1 MRVCL
6 PTEFSWF
13 TSSLS
18 SFYLLL
24 PCPSGATYLQYYGLL
39 WTKKVHKIISF
50 GKFQNHHFW
59 ILIGNFLNDFSNLPT
74 QSENKMFMLDEMNPE
89 KCFMLERVTIFP
101 FFISCYFFFYT
112 ALVINNVP
120 STKYIVGKA
129 SSLVYFGKSNFGFLY
144 IGRYINPL
152 FNFWRLYIIFSKAAH
167 FFINILTT
175 VYSFAVRRHK
185 FKLYSHIDVRTL

>member
-1 MRVCL
+1 MVGTTEHSRQQQKGREILLLLLRWRKLRVCL

-101 FFISCYFFFYT
+101 FFISCYF
-112 ALVINNVP
+112 I
-120 STKYIVGKA
+120 
-129 SSLVYFGKSNFGFLY
+129 FLY
-144 IGRYINPL
+144 CPGD
-152 FNFWRLYIIFSKAAH
+152 K
-167 FFINILTT
+167 
-175 VYSFAVRRHK
+175 
-185 FKLYSHIDVRTL
+185 